1 MASLKSS
8 RFWASSFGLTKR
20 LDFIRPFLA
29 MASLKSSRL
38 WASSFGLT
46 KRLNFIRPFL
56 AMASLKSSR
65 LWRCSSGLTK
75 RFVYY
80 YIWLSCKIAVC
91 RLPQG
96 GRLFSLRTLLAEVRQ
111 SPIYNKEWERGGR
124 RGLRKKIRHFVH
136 FPAYL
141 FARKNRTHYI
151 CSVLQRWYTNTISI
165 LTINNLP
172 AMGANVAAGQLQNRN
187 HDTGKKH

>member
-1 MASLKSS
+1 MSLLCPIPSALTSAKAVGETPQKNYIAKEPTKSLLAKS
-8 RFWASSFGLTKR
+8 KPTIQLSHRTNQLTYHSFPSQIVQSTGNEGN
-20 LDFIRPFLA
+20 PPVP
-29 MASLKSSRL
+29 
-38 WASSFGLT
+38 G
-46 KRLNFIRPFL
+46 
-56 AMASLKSSR
+56 
-65 LWRCSSGLTK
+65 
-75 RFVYY
+75 
-80 YIWLSCKIAVC
+80 WLF
-91 RLPQG
+91 P
-96 GRLFSLRTLLAEVRQ
+96 LRTILAEVRQ

-124 RGLRKKIRHFVH
+124 RGRRKKIRHFVH